1 MALCICCH
9 EGAEEIGYLLVGI
22 AFKEEHSS
30 SSMCYEEA
38 PQDGKAA
45 AAEQAVNSLA
55 TFDVW
60 E

>member
-38 PQDGKAA
+38 PQDL
-45 AAEQAVNSLA
+45 SLIHI
-55 TFDVW
+55 
-60 E
+60 